1 METTRQHAQELDRAD
16 PLREF
21 RERFHLPRGRT
32 RPQAVYLCGNSL
44 GLQPRGV
51 HDLLKQELEAW
62 AEKAVLAHMEGRRP
76 WLPYHEQL
84 ADNTALIVGAQPGEV
99 VNMNSLTVN
108 LHLMM
113 VSFYRPT
120 RERGAILIEQGAFP
134 SDRYAVVSQ
143 LRYHGRNVDRDLIE
157 VAPRDGE
164 DNIRDDDLMSLIERE
179 GDRIA
184 LVMLPGVQY
193 RTGQALDMAAIVQAA
208 QRKRCAVGF
217 DLAHA
222 AGNLEL
228 RLHDWNAD
236 FAVWCSYKYLNSGP
250 GAVAGCFVHERHGHE
265 PLPRFCGWWGH
276 SKSKRFLMGP
286 EFEVLEGAEGW
297 QLSNPP
303 ILAMAPLIA
312 SFELF
317 RAAGMRRLRE
327 KSVRL
332 TGYLEALLQAR
343 LANRIGIITPSDVNA
358 RGCQLSLRVPGGM
371 DAGRRV
377 FKALEERDV
386 IADWREPD
394 TIRIAPV
401 PLYNTYEEC
410 WEFVDVLAQVLAE

>member
-1 METTRQHAQELDRAD
+1 MEATREYAQELDRAD

-21 RERFHLPRGRT
+21 RAQFHLPPGRT
-32 RPQAVYLCGNSL
+32 RPQAIYLCGNSL

-51 HDLLKQELEAW
+51 QDLLQQELAAW
-62 AEKAVLAHMEGRRP
+62 AEKAVHAHHEGQRP

-84 ADNTALIVGAQPGEV
+84 AANTALIVGAQPGEV

-143 LRYHGRNVDRDLIE
+143 LRYHGRNVEKDLIE
-157 VAPRDGE
+157 VAPREGE
-164 DNIRDDDLMSLIERE
+164 DNIRDDDLLALIERE
-179 GDRIA
+179 GHRIA

-193 RTGQALDMAAIVQAA
+193 RTGQVFDMAAITRAA
-208 QRKRCAVGF
+208 RSKGCAVGF

-228 RLHDWNAD
+228 RLHDWDAD

-250 GAVAGCFVHERHGHE
+250 GAVAGCFVHERHARE
-265 PLPRFCGWWGH
+265 PLPRFAGWWGH
-276 SKSKRFLMGP
+276 NKSKRFLMSP

-312 SFELF
+312 SFDLF

-327 KSVRL
+327 KSMRL
-332 TGYLEALLQAR
+332 TGYLEQLLDAR
-343 LANRIGIITPSDVNA
+343 LGERIGIITPRDANA

-371 DAGRRV
+371 RPGRHV
-377 FKALEERDV
+377 FEALEARDV
-386 IADWREPD
+386 ICDWREPD

-401 PLYNTYEEC
+401 PLYNTYEDC
-410 WEFVDVLAQVLAE
+410 WEFVDLLTQVLSK